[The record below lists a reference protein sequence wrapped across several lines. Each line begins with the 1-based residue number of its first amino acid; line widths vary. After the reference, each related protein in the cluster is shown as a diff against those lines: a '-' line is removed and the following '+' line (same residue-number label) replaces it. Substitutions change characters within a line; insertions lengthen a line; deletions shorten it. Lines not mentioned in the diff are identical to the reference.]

1 MKTSYMRVID
11 KRIFSACLLFLLFPH
26 AIQAQDIS
34 EILFGKESKLSYIGQ
49 YNYNG
54 KRKNGFGIERQKNG
68 ALYVGDFS
76 ENNIS
81 GRGMLISKAKGISNV
96 PGAVVYVGG
105 WYDGEKSGKGTCY
118 DAEGA
123 VIYKGRFE
131 KDKPAGESV
140 ETAGSDIHRFAMI
153 NWQEDLYL
161 GEVTNGNPDGF
172 GLTVESD
179 GSVVYC
185 NIRDGMRQGIGMVV
199 YSPEMWDVGKWTDG
213 VFKSIENSQ
222 VANSNLIAFRTANK
236 AANKEIRRLLLGAA
250 SNFAQAGLTAAGIA
264 NGTNSGGGSTST
276 SETDS
281 YSSLNS
287 STKKNS
293 GSKTCTTCAG
303 TGHCHAKSGVANKYY
318 CGGSGTCMNCGGR
331 GYDYAGDGT
340 HIKCTWCNG
349 KGKCKYCKGTGK
361 CKTCGGSGKI

>member
-1 MKTSYMRVID
+1 MKTLCMRIID
-11 KRIFSACLLFLLFPH
+11 VKIASLCLLLLFVSN

-34 EILFGKESKLSYIGQ
+34 EVLFGEGSKLDYIGQ

-54 KRKNGFGIERQKNG
+54 KRKNGFGIERKRDG
-68 ALYVGDFS
+68 SLYVGDFS
-76 ENNIS
+76 EDNIS
-81 GRGMLISKAKGISNV
+81 GRGMLISYTKGISNV
-96 PGAVVYVGG
+96 PEAVVYVGG
-105 WYDGEKSGKGTCY
+105 WYDGKKSGKGTCY
-118 DAEGA
+118 GA
-123 VIYKGRFE
+123 DGTIIYKGRFE
-131 KDKPAGESV
+131 KDKPIGESL
-140 ETAGSDIHRFAMI
+140 EHAEAIIRCFAMI
-153 NWQEDLYL
+153 NWEGGLYL

-172 GLTVESD
+172 GLTVEND

-185 NIRDGMRQGIGMVV
+185 NMRDGMRQGIGMVV
-199 YSPEMWDVGKWTDG
+199 YSPEIWDVGKWTDG

-222 VANSNLIAFRTANK
+222 EANSNLIAFRTANK
-236 AANKEIRRLLLGAA
+236 AANKEMRRLLLGAA
-250 SNFAQAGLTAAGIA
+250 SNFAQAGLTAVEIA

-276 SETDS
+276 SETNSD
-281 YSSLNS
+281 SSLNS

-303 TGHCHAKSGVANKYY
+303 TGHCHAKSGVANKSY
-318 CGGSGTCMNCGGR
+318 CGGSGTCINCGGR

-340 HIKCTWCNG
+340 PIKCTWCNG